1 MMDHEFEEEL
11 DLNPS
16 VTATSAQSGGA
27 SPDSPSEPP
36 LSRADL
42 EAFAH
47 QVASWLPHQG
57 GDGGEDPYARQI
69 EDRVTRQV
77 QQLLHQTLGPIQHR
91 QALEQLAMGHDPAA
105 LRDYTEGLTPQ
116 ELQFMASHP
125 GLSRMAQDALRG
137 RTSTPAVQSTRS
149 SEGFDGDEPLAGGAE
164 DERAK
169 WRGLASVFGGDA
181 VQKLISQRRA
191 R

>member
-1 MMDHEFEEEL
+1 MIDEQFEGAHDPIEE
-11 DLNPS
+11 P
-16 VTATSAQSGGA
+16 TAALPTELGA
-27 SPDSPSEPP
+27 EAP

-47 QVASWLPHQG
+47 QVASWLPRQPEPT
-57 GDGGEDPYARQI
+57 EDPYMQQI
-69 EDRVTRQV
+69 EDRITNRV
-77 QQLLHQTLGPIQHR
+77 QQVLQQTLGPIQMR
-91 QALEQLAMGHDPAA
+91 QAMEQLAVGHDPSAISE
-105 LRDYTEGLTPQ
+105 YTEGLTPQ

-125 GLSRMAQDALRG
+125 GLKRMAQDALRG
-137 RTSTPAVQSTRS
+137 RQSAPVQALRAT
-149 SEGFDGDEPLAGGAE
+149 EAFDGDGPTSGAE

-181 VQKLISQRRA
+181 VQKLISQRRG